1 MQRMENAG
9 IRIAPEKSK
18 DLKFKFQFCGLE
30 FDRKMQTVRYE
41 DSTRS

>member
-18 DLKFKFQFCGLE
+18 SLGSVFQFCGIE
-30 FDRKMQTVRYE
+30 FNCKMQTVKYE
-41 DSTRS
+41 DSTKS